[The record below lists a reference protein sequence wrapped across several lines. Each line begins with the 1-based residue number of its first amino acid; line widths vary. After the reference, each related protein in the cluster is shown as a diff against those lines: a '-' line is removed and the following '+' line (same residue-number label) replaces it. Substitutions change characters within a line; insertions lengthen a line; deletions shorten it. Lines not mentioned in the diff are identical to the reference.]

1 MKRLNIILYVCNWGP
16 HTAFQQ
22 LQDARADIPD
32 EIKMIRIPCTG
43 RISKSLLFKPF
54 EMGADGVVLMGCTA
68 GSCRYGS
75 GTITARE
82 NARDTREIL
91 NLLGMDPGRLVR
103 KSFLPDEHD
112 QMLDFLKD
120 FTRTIRSLGKSPIQ
134 PDKERTGTIDPAF
147 DPLKIAARYAVTV
160 CQDCGKCTAACP
172 LSLSGKAFSPRTM
185 AGRVLAGEADSPEVK
200 AAVFGCL
207 TCGTCYDRCPSAV
220 DFPSFIKEMRYYYQ
234 ATDQG
239 ISENHGGFFQSMMRA
254 MTAENLEPSRYRDLP
269 EDVNTDKKGKV
280 LFFGGCAPYFDIFFR
295 KFHQAHTNA
304 IVEDSLR
311 ILNFFD
317 IDPVLLEDERCCGHD
332 LLWSGQRDGFLKL
345 ARLNAEAINKTG
357 ADTVLTACP
366 ECYMALNHEYPRHGI
381 DIKPEIVHLHAF
393 IQKEIEKGS
402 VGFKKSDHHITFQDA
417 CRQSRMDGRPDQP
430 RKLIDRLCVSGF
442 SEMSDCG
449 SASVCCG
456 NSAWMGCDAYS
467 KAMQVKRLTQA
478 KQTGSDLLV
487 TACPKC
493 QIHLRCAMED
503 PFRAD
508 DIKME
513 ITDLTGLIAKTIYW
527 E

>member
-1 MKRLNIILYVCNWGP
+1 
-16 HTAFQQ
+16 
-22 LQDARADIPD
+22 
-32 EIKMIRIPCTG
+32 
-43 RISKSLLFKPF
+43 
-54 EMGADGVVLMGCTA
+54 
-68 GSCRYGS
+68 
-75 GTITARE
+75 
-82 NARDTREIL
+82 
-91 NLLGMDPGRLVR
+91 
-103 KSFLPDEHD
+103 
-112 QMLDFLKD
+112 
-120 FTRTIRSLGKSPIQ
+120 
-134 PDKERTGTIDPAF
+134 
-147 DPLKIAARYAVTV
+147 
-160 CQDCGKCTAACP
+160 
-172 LSLSGKAFSPRTM
+172 
-185 AGRVLAGEADSPEVK
+185 
-200 AAVFGCL
+200 
-207 TCGTCYDRCPSAV
+207 
-220 DFPSFIKEMRYYYQ
+220 
-234 ATDQG
+234 
-239 ISENHGGFFQSMMRA
+239 
-254 MTAENLEPSRYRDLP
+254 
-269 EDVNTDKKGKV
+269 
-280 LFFGGCAPYFDIFFR
+280 
-295 KFHQAHTNA
+295 
-304 IVEDSLR
+304 
-311 ILNFFD
+311 
-317 IDPVLLEDERCCGHD
+317 
-332 LLWSGQRDGFLKL
+332 
-345 ARLNAEAINKTG
+345 
-357 ADTVLTACP
+357 
-366 ECYMALNHEYPRHGI
+366 
-381 DIKPEIVHLHAF
+381 